1 MKWPSHHVNAIRNQ
15 KVIPVLKLAPVRVF
29 PYVSIPVIVLE
40 NNSFTF
46 VCIHETLWLRPAQSL
61 VRKTTGL
68 EKSHSGICCYGVRGS
83 VSDFF
88 LNWFACYNIIHD
100 YFSQNVFLVCIQ
112 INIFIIAEM
121 VAQIC
126 KSVIYLVA
134 MLRKT
139 RLIFYSHSLALFPM
153 ELSSK

>member
-61 VRKTTGL
+61 VRKTPG
-68 EKSHSGICCYGVRGS
+68 KSHAEEFVAMGFGGS
-83 VSDFF
+83 VNDFF
-88 LNWFACYNIIHD
+88 LNWFACYNIIHS
-100 YFSQNVFLVCIQ
+100 YFSRNVFLVCIQ
-112 INIFIIAEM
+112 INIFIIAEI

-126 KSVIYLVA
+126 KFCN
-134 MLRKT
+134 
-139 RLIFYSHSLALFPM
+139 IFSRYVKKNENSFFIPIP
-153 ELSSK
+153 